1 MVSVHSVQNWA
12 GVFVQT
18 MVQTEVRCER
28 GKQRKIEKG
37 RERERD
43 REIEHF
49 SGAFPRR
56 EYEWLIVRAAASG
69 RELRAF
75 VCPPLAETR
84 EVSRT

>member
-1 MVSVHSVQNWA
+1 MIRMVSVHSVQNGA

-18 MVQTEVRCER
+18 MVQTEAHCER

-49 SGAFPRR
+49 SGARPRR
-56 EYEWLIVRAAASG
+56 EYEWLIARAAASG
-69 RELRAF
+69 RELRTF
-75 VCPPLAETR
+75 VWA
-84 EVSRT
+84 SA